1 MAPHPG
7 GGSAKERFRRYFFFD
22 FPSARE
28 IFEWHVCGCERER
41 DAQPADTLPTMAEN
55 SDATTTST
63 AEAVEEVQ
71 TPTPE
76 QEKANEGEP
85 TAEEEGKDPVS
96 NEGAPAEGAA
106 DAAATSAKRKSHR
119 PSLEVV
125 EVTVDSFYDKG
136 TFKQELQ
143 VCTAAVCTAEA
154 AAKNLFSSR

>member
-1 MAPHPG
+1 
-7 GGSAKERFRRYFFFD
+7 
-22 FPSARE
+22 
-28 IFEWHVCGCERER
+28 
-41 DAQPADTLPTMAEN
+41 MAEN
-55 SDATTTST
+55 GDATTTST

-76 QEKANEGEP
+76 HEKANEGEP

-143 VCTAAVCTAEA
+143 VCTAAAAFTAEA
-154 AAKNLFSSR
+154 AANLFSNR